1 MKTQPQ
7 MSFRKAKWSSLI
19 FVLLLTLSGLSFGF
33 LVGRSQQARAD
44 KATEQLQVM
53 GDQVKAGGAVL
64 TKSADVFRRILVR

>member
-1 MKTQPQ
+1 
-7 MSFRKAKWSSLI
+7 MSFRKAKWSSLV

-44 KATEQLQVM
+44 QATEQLQMM

-64 TKSADVFRRILVR
+64 NKSADVFRRLLVK

>member
-1 MKTQPQ
+1 
-7 MSFRKAKWSSLI
+7 MSLRKAKWSSLI

-44 KATEQLQVM
+44 QATEQLQMM

-64 TKSADVFRRILVR
+64 NKGADVLRRLLVK